1 MVNVPKF
8 HSLDI
13 IFINVSYP
21 YFLSSCFFL
30 VSMHV
35 NLFKIE
41 MHNKFII
48 ALSLTCDLPKYAC
61 HYMIINCIFPTKSAE
76 QWSLRVALEKC
87 KYSVNNY
94 ERDTDKDKETKTNG
108 DRDKHRQTCRDRNRS
123 IDTDRNTDRDSRRDT
138 AKYREGHRQ

>member
-21 YFLSSCFFL
+21 YFLSSYFFL
-30 VSMHV
+30 IYTYF

-41 MHNKFII
+41 MHNKLL
-48 ALSLTCDLPKYAC
+48 LSFTCDLPTCKYAC

-76 QWSLRVALEKC
+76 RWNLMKNANILLTITNLV
-87 KYSVNNY
+87 SVLTSDY
-94 ERDTDKDKETKTNG
+94 
-108 DRDKHRQTCRDRNRS
+108 
-123 IDTDRNTDRDSRRDT
+123 
-138 AKYREGHRQ
+138 